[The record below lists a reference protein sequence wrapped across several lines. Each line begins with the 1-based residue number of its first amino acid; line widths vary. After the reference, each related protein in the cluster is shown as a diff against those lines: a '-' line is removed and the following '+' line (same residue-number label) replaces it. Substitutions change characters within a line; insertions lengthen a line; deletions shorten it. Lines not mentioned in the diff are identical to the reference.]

1 MSAAGEGFGGCDRA
15 SPVLVAGGGVGRG
28 QPRWPGGQLCPCY
41 PFPIFSSPPP
51 AVNPGQ
57 SKWIV
62 PKYHLSGCVNDQW
75 LLVVGRGPAGKAPT
89 YLVLSNVGTES
100 GKVIVVLISGF
111 QAHTNL
117 QAAPSSVCGDHEPN
131 SSRD

>member
-1 MSAAGEGFGGCDRA
+1 MRPGEPGAGCQRFCRTRPAQVAWRAAL
-15 SPVLVAGGGVGRG
+15 PVL
-28 QPRWPGGQLCPCY
+28 
-41 PFPIFSSPPP
+41 PFSRLFEPPP
-51 AVNPGQ
+51 PSHKSCQ

-75 LLVVGRGPAGKAPT
+75 LLVVGPGPAGKAPA

-100 GKVIVVLISGF
+100 QKVIVVLISGF